1 MTKVPQRPELNAL
14 FNSPP
19 EDAIAYLKSKGFK
32 IGWDWHETLDEAHS
46 RAFTVAK
53 VARIDLLQDIRK
65 SLITALE
72 QGQNLEQWKAAIT
85 PTLQQKGWWG
95 KQTVINPV
103 GIEQTVQ
110 LGSPRRLK
118 TIFDTNVHKS
128 LAAGRYKALMATVD
142 TRPLWEW
149 VHISITNPRKTHL
162 ARNGETRHY
171 DDPFWQYAYPPTEW
185 GCKCKVRAR
194 RASDADALDL
204 NVVETQ
210 PEDIEQHQVVIGKS
224 SFTGQDAVATQTRI
238 RIKQADGQVTYFS
251 PAVGF
256 NSHPASSYL
265 LDVELTKRA
274 ADLLGAQKGLE
285 QVQQMLLSQPRL
297 KAHEAFVKNAI
308 SFGKQQNKTSTVG
321 VISLRDIEFLTK
333 KNVAVES
340 PILTIS
346 DHLLVGQKA
355 KRHGA
360 AGNAPTLIEWL
371 VLPEDI
377 TRLDRVLWDVSNESM
392 LYLLPVMAE
401 DLSGYTDEFLKLS
414 IRSKNGVMEIVSIF
428 KVQKR
433 AIVDGLNANF
443 YEVIR

>member
-1 MTKVPQRPELNAL
+1 MANIPSRPELNAL

-72 QGQNLEQWKAAIT
+72 QGQNLDQWKAAIT

-95 KQTVINPV
+95 KQTLINPE

-149 VHISITNPRKTHL
+149 VHISITNPRKVHL
-162 ARNGETRHY
+162 ARNGETRRY
-171 DDPFWQYAYPPTEW
+171 DDPFWLYAYPPTEF

-194 RASDADALDL
+194 RSSDVENHNLKM
-204 NVVETQ
+204 VETK

-224 SFTGQDAVATQTRI
+224 SFTGQDAIATQTRI
-238 RIKQADGQVTYFS
+238 RVRQADGQVTYFT
-251 PAVGF
+251 PAAGF

-274 ADLLGAQKGLE
+274 ADLLGADKALQE
-285 QVQQMLLSQPRL
+285 VQLMLLSQPRL
-297 KAHEAFVKNAI
+297 KAHEAFVKNSI

-321 VISLRDIEFLTK
+321 VIDMRDIKFLTE

-355 KRHGA
+355 KRHGE
-360 AGNAPTLIEWL
+360 AGNAPTFDEWMALPRLIPQ
-371 VLPEDI
+371 VQQVI
-377 TRLDRVLWDVSNESM
+377 WDVDNQSM
-392 LYLLPVMAE
+392 LYLLPALQNNSPNEVI
-401 DLSGYTDEFLKLS
+401 KLS

-428 KVQKR
+428 KIKDDVVAGSLQGG
-433 AIVDGLNANF
+433 V
-443 YEVIR
+443 YEKIR

>member
-19 EDAIAYLKSKGFK
+19 EDAISYLKSKGFK

-53 VARIDLLQDIRK
+53 VARIDLLQDIKK

-72 QGQNLEQWKAAIT
+72 QGQGLEQWKAAIT
-85 PTLQQKGWWG
+85 PTLQEKGWWG
-95 KQTVINPV
+95 KQKVINPV

-128 LAAGRYKALMATVD
+128 LAAGRYKAMMATID

-149 VHISITNPRKTHL
+149 VHISITNPRKVHL
-162 ARNGETRHY
+162 ARNGETRRY
-171 DDPFWQYAYPPTEW
+171 DDPFWLYGYPPTEF

-194 RASDADALDL
+194 RGSDVEKHNLKM
-204 NVVETQ
+204 VETKA
-210 PEDIEQHQVVIGKS
+210 EDIEQHQVVIGKN
-224 SFTGQDAVATQTRI
+224 SFTGQDAIATQTRI
-238 RIKQADGQVTYFS
+238 RIKQADGQVTYFT
-251 PAVGF
+251 PAAGF

-274 ADLLGAQKGLE
+274 ADLLGAEKSLQ
-285 QVQQMLLSQPRL
+285 QVQQMLLSPPRI

-308 SFGKQQNKTSTVG
+308 SFGKQQNRTSTVG
-321 VISLRDIEFLTK
+321 VIDMQDIRFLTK
-333 KNVAVES
+333 KNVVVES

-355 KRHGA
+355 KRHGE

-392 LYLLPVMAE
+392 LYLLPVMTQ
-401 DLSGYTDEFLKLS
+401 DLTGYTDEFLKLS

-428 KVQKR
+428 KVQKK

>member
-1 MTKVPQRPELNAL
+1 MANVPSRPELNAL
-14 FNSPP
+14 FNSAP

-72 QGQNLEQWKAAIT
+72 QGQSLEQWKAAIT

-95 KQTVINPV
+95 KQTITNPA

-128 LAAGRYKALMATVD
+128 LAAGRYKSMMASVD

-149 VHISITNPRKTHL
+149 VHISITNPRKVHL
-162 ARNGETRHY
+162 ARNGETRRY
-171 DDPFWQYAYPPTEW
+171 DDPFWLYAYPPTEF
-185 GCKCKVRAR
+185 GCKCKVRSR
-194 RASDADALDL
+194 RASDAEALDL
-204 NVVETQ
+204 NVFETS

-238 RIKQADGQVTYFS
+238 RIKQADGQVSYFT
-251 PAVGF
+251 PAAGF
-256 NSHPASSYL
+256 NSHPAASYL

-285 QVQQMLLSQPRL
+285 QVQQMLLSTPRI
-297 KAHEAFVKNAI
+297 KAHEAFVKNAM

-321 VISLRDIEFLTK
+321 LIDMQDIQFLSK
-333 KNVAVES
+333 KSVAVES

-355 KRHGA
+355 LRHGA
-360 AGNAPTLIEWL
+360 AGNAPTVDEWMALPKLIPQAQQ
-371 VLPEDI
+371 VI
-377 TRLDRVLWDVSNESM
+377 WDVDNQSI
-392 LYLLPVMAE
+392 LYLLPALQKNTPNEVI
-401 DLSGYTDEFLKLS
+401 KLS

-428 KVQKR
+428 KIKDDVVAGSLQGG
-433 AIVDGLNANF
+433 V
-443 YEVIR
+443 YEKIR

>member
-1 MTKVPQRPELNAL
+1 MANIPQRPELNAL

-53 VARIDLLQDIRK
+53 VAKIDLLQDIRK

-72 QGQNLEQWKAAIT
+72 QGQNLEQWKAGIT
-85 PTLQQKGWWG
+85 PVLQQKGWWG
-95 KQTVINPV
+95 KKSVINPA
-103 GIEQTVQ
+103 GIVQTVQ

-149 VHISITNPRKTHL
+149 VHISISNPRKVHL
-162 ARNGETRHY
+162 ARNGETRRY
-171 DDPFWQYAYPPTEW
+171 DDPFWLYAYPPTEF

-194 RASDADALDL
+194 RASDAIALDL
-204 NVVETQ
+204 HVVETA

-224 SFTGQDAVATQTRI
+224 SFTGQDAIATQTRI

-251 PAVGF
+251 PAAGF

-265 LDVELTKRA
+265 IDVELAKRA
-274 ADLLGAQKGLE
+274 ADLLGAEKGLQ
-285 QVQQMLLSQPRL
+285 QVQEMLLSPPRL

-321 VISLRDIEFLTK
+321 VIDMRDIKFLAK

-360 AGNAPTLIEWL
+360 AGNAPTLVEWL
-371 VLPEDI
+371 VLPTDI
-377 TRLDRVLWDVSNESM
+377 IQLDRVLWDVSNESM
-392 LYLLPVMAE
+392 LYLLPVMKE
-401 DLSGYTDEFLKLS
+401 DLTEYTDEFLKLS
-414 IRSKNGVMEIVSIF
+414 IRSKDGVMEIVSIF
-428 KVQKR
+428 KVQKK